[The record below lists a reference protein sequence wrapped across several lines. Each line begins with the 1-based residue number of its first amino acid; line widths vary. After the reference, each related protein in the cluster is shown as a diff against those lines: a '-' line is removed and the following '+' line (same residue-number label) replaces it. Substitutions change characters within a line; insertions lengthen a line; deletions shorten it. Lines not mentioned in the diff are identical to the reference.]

1 MGKSFVNIILRRP
14 VTVVL
19 LILAVVVFGVS
30 SMSGMPLEYMPDIEM
45 PMHLVMMTWPGADAD
60 SIDRLVTQPVEDECE
75 TLSGI
80 DGVNTYT
87 LDNYV
92 MVQLSYA
99 YGHNMDEAYSDL

>member
-45 PMHLVMMTWPGADAD
+45 PMHLVMMTWPGADAG
-60 SIDRLVTQPVEDECE
+60 RPEVLPALWGC
-75 TLSGI
+75 
-80 DGVNTYT
+80 
-87 LDNYV
+87 
-92 MVQLSYA
+92 
-99 YGHNMDEAYSDL
+99 HR